1 MKAYEGEL
9 NRTMEFE
16 EEQSYKIGG
25 VYNLGI
31 HWATPDASSQD
42 FLTGKKYTYNFH
54 CENCSGMA
62 FDYDNMTEEEKS
74 EYDTNEDAWQ
84 EREVIVDE
92 NQKFEIASIE
102 GGYYEEFDGYIYD
115 VEVKIA

>member
-1 MKAYEGEL
+1 MKAYKGEL

-42 FLTGKKYTYNFH
+42 FLEGKSTLTIFI
-54 CENCSGMA
+54 A
-62 FDYDNMTEEEKS
+62 RTLL
-74 EYDTNEDAWQ
+74 AWLL
-84 EREVIVDE
+84 IM
-92 NQKFEIASIE
+92 IT
-102 GGYYEEFDGYIYD
+102 
-115 VEVKIA
+115 